1 MIYKEKI
8 LICGA
13 TGFIGRNL
21 LEPHS
26 FSIPIMQGPHD
37 VITSEKTN
45 SGITWPGAGGTVGS
59 TASGDPL
66 VKINFYFSGDSHI
79 NAIYQI
85 SYLEESQVIIAD
97 IDKPFELANDVGD
110 KGYIIIPDNL
120 DTEIRDNLDF
130 YLEQSG
136 YKEIKIPKD
145 KEDKVPPRNG

>member
-1 MIYKEKI
+1 MR
-8 LICGA
+8 
-13 TGFIGRNL
+13 GFGKPLVRPDHTI
-21 LEPHS
+21 
-26 FSIPIMQGPHD
+26 IPIMRGPHD
-37 VITSEKTN
+37 VITDKKVGDN
-45 SGITWPGAGGTVGS
+45 LTWPGNGGITGTS
-59 TASGDPL
+59 HSGATDVQL
-66 VKINFYFSGDSHI
+66 QFYFGGDSHI